1 MHVVL
6 EKELLLFPA
15 RLSSGLGGGRAQ
27 TLPSLSP
34 NFFKVSKQLLE
45 VVGV

>member
-6 EKELLLFPA
+6 EKELLLLPA
-15 RLSSGLGGGRAQ
+15 GLSSGLGGGTAQ
-27 TLPSLSP
+27 TVPSLSP

-45 VVGV
+45 AAWV